1 MWDSPWGFSNGRVF
15 YLDHFV
21 ILFTKSAER
30 QPPTYR
36 LQRLMQTLIVPILLF
51 ALGAAGLC
59 VGLLVAGRLIGPRRS
74 GRVKEM
80 PYESGMDPI
89 HDTRRRFDVRYH
101 LVAIAFLIFDVELLF
116 LYPWAVARTNPQ
128 GVESAI
134 KAQVEQEFAPLGV
147 SITAPAGA
155 APRNNEIVEQEVRSR
170 ILILFVSV
178 MGFIGLIALG
188 FIYDWRK
195 GVFTWR

>member
-1 MWDSPWGFSNGRVF
+1 MAGPLVP
-15 YLDHFV
+15 V
-21 ILFTKSAER
+21 V
-30 QPPTYR
+30 
-36 LQRLMQTLIVPILLF
+36 LMVAMAIVVAVAMVLL
-51 ALGAAGLC
+51 
-59 VGLLVAGRLIGPRRS
+59 GRLLGPRRRTS
-74 GRVKEM
+74 VKEM

>member
-1 MWDSPWGFSNGRVF
+1 MSSHVLP
-15 YLDHFV
+15 
-21 ILFTKSAER
+21 LF
-30 QPPTYR
+30 
-36 LQRLMQTLIVPILLF
+36 LF
-51 ALGAAGLC
+51 AVIAVVLSVAMVA
-59 VGLLVAGRLIGPRRS
+59 AGRLIGPRRR
-74 GRVKEM
+74 GAVKQM
-80 PYESGMDPI
+80 PYESGMDPF
-89 HDTRRRFDVRYH
+89 HDTHRRFDVRFH

-147 SITAPAGA
+147 SIAAPAGA